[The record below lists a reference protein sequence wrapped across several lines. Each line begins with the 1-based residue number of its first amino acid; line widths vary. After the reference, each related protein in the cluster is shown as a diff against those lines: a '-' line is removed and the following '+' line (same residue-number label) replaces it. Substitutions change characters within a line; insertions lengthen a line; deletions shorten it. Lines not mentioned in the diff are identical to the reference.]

1 MVTFCPVSS
10 IKRVSKVGDWTQM
23 ADIFHLSLNG
33 HGGYLWSFVKR
44 APDNDFNLL
53 LNDKLSIKSD
63 TLYSMSDIK
72 YGQNLLR
79 GRLSRDHLQLFQ
91 HMMRVQKI
99 QNCNRYGAICVFKV
113 KDICFIV
120 PV

>member
-1 MVTFCPVSS
+1 
-10 IKRVSKVGDWTQM
+10 M

-79 GRLSRDHLQLFQ
+79 ALLSRDHEQLFQ
-91 HMMRVQKI
+91 HVRVQKI
-99 QNCNRYGAICVFKV
+99 QKCNRYGAICVFKV
-113 KDICFIV
+113 KDICFID